1 MRTSFEKLRSRS
13 VELIA
18 AASPHLAAR
27 VDHPAVAAI
36 AELMALDA
44 VEVAFE
50 IPDDHATAIMTTTPK
65 VPQGTFAARL
75 LKSIVAAA
83 RGDIDG
89 SAKPSHQRND
99 PSISFRVNSAGLV
112 DLANEMLKAG
122 ADLDDIGALHRLAS
136 DAASGV
142 SRKLSGMQCDIVSA
156 VLSRDLPTLKTRYVS
171 EMVRWMLCLDHEG
184 RPTRREAIA
193 RRMQAHVAYGAVQAI
208 LREKA
213 ITAVID
219 AGEQL
224 APALQRRLGIDA
236 ARLRAING
244 LLTIQQSQEYNG
256 DRTDVVADLLAFDV
270 PAHEWEEKLRS
281 SEWISRRDASALSP
295 DYVAGET
302 AIRDTLSAFATDIV
316 APIVAT
322 RVAPFGLNGDQIRKL
337 SGLTSGGD
345 PGRANAAPE
354 ARRRYLGTLRAAIA
368 GQRRGRAFR
377 EAAMIWHRRAAC
389 AAALRH
395 ENRGDEGNGWPAFC
409 RPWTSADGTM
419 TVTPIVTAAGL
430 VEEGSHMSHCVGGYY
445 DQCRSGGTHILAV
458 RGPDRLAAT
467 LEILVSI
474 RDGSFV
480 MSRGQFKTY
489 HDQKPDEELQA
500 AMREFI
506 ADVTGGRHRIA
517 KKEIAEH
524 IRKER
529 EDGDYRSGAL
539 DMDHARTSWPL
550 YRVMMPRPT
559 PETLDEWIA
568 ETGIVEAID
577 DVVRSMLGLSER
589 QALAMAA

>member
-1 MRTSFEKLRSRS
+1 MRTSFKKLRAQA
-13 VELIA
+13 VALIA
-18 AASPHLAAR
+18 AATPHAAKR
-27 VDHPAVAAI
+27 LDHPAVAAI
-36 AELMALDA
+36 AELMALDT
-44 VEVAFE
+44 VKVSFQ
-50 IPDDHATAIMTTTPK
+50 IPEDRAAATMSTTPK
-65 VPQGTFAARL
+65 VPDGTFAAKL

-83 RGDIDG
+83 RADIDG
-89 SAKPSHQRND
+89 SAKPRHQRSE
-99 PSISFRVNSAGLV
+99 PSISDRVNSAGLI
-112 DLANEMLKAG
+112 DLANEMLKDG
-122 ADLDDIGALHRLAS
+122 ADLGDIDTLHTLAS
-136 DAASGV
+136 AAV
-142 SRKLSGMQCDIVSA
+142 TKVMRKLSGMQNEIVSA
-156 VLSRDLPTLKTRYVS
+156 VLSRDLPTLKTRHVS
-171 EMVRWMLCLDHEG
+171 EMVRWMLSLEHEG
-184 RPTRREAIA
+184 SPTRREAIA
-193 RRMQAHVAYGAVQAI
+193 RRMQAHVAYGAVQTV
-208 LREKA
+208 LREKE
-213 ITAVID
+213 ITAIID
-219 AGEQL
+219 AGGQL
-224 APALQRRLGIDA
+224 APALQRRLRIDA

-244 LLTIQQSQEYNG
+244 LLTIPQSQEYNG
-256 DRTDVVADLLAFDV
+256 DRTDAVAELLAFDV
-270 PAHEWEEKLRS
+270 PAHEWADKLRNDQ
-281 SEWISRRDASALSP
+281 WINRRETSALSP

-302 AIRDTLSAFATDIV
+302 AIRDTLSAFATDIM
-316 APIVAT
+316 APIIAT
-322 RVAPFGLNGDQIRKL
+322 RIAPLEPKGEQIRRL

-345 PGRANAAPE
+345 PGRGNADPE

-368 GQRRGRAFR
+368 GQRQGRAFR

-395 ENRGDEGNGWPAFC
+395 ENRGDEDNGWPAFC
-409 RPWTSADGTM
+409 KPWTSADGTM

-430 VEEGSHMSHCVGGYY
+430 VEEGNYMSHCVGGYY

-489 HDQKPDEELQA
+489 HDHKPDEELQA

-506 ADVTGGRHRIA
+506 ADVTSGRHRIA

-529 EDGDYRSGAL
+529 EDGDYRSGTL
-539 DMDHARTSWPL
+539 DMDHARASWPL

-568 ETGIVEAID
+568 ETGLVQAID
-577 DVVRSMLGLSER
+577 DVARSMLGLREPQVLDR
-589 QALAMAA
+589 AA